1 LAAQLQA
8 LAPVGDA
15 PEQVAEFNARRDGLV
30 AGLNAAQ
37 AEQSLQSKAAMAET
51 LLGQSQVM
59 IKLVAGQSG
68 LSQDLER
75 EVRLLAELLTPVP
88 PAISASL
95 GEGRAVGSYTF
106 GQGYLNSDASNTLDN
121 LVL

>member
-1 LAAQLQA
+1 
-8 LAPVGDA
+8 
-15 PEQVAEFNARRDGLV
+15 
-30 AGLNAAQ
+30 
-37 AEQSLQSKAAMAET
+37 MAET

-75 EVRLLAELLTPVP
+75 EVRLLAELLTSVT

-95 GEGRAVGSYTF
+95 G
-106 GQGYLNSDASNTLDN
+106 QDAR
-121 LVL
+121 